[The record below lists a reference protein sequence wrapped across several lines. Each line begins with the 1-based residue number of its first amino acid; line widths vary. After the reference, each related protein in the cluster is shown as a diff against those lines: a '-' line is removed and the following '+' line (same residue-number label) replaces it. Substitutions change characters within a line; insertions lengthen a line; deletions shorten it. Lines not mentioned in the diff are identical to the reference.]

1 MLEIQLGEGFT
12 IDANIAT
19 KRTLLLG
26 QPETGKTNA
35 ATVIGEGLLKLGVP
49 VTVLDWKGD
58 LWGMRSSADGLS
70 AGFPVVIFGGD
81 HADVEVTDADG
92 REIGHL
98 VAKDEMPSVID
109 CSGFVTDAERRRFYT
124 AFLKAFLHAKRDAV
138 RPHTLLIDEFQEF
151 APQRPYGEG
160 IQLLGATQQLAGLGR
175 KRGIGI
181 IGTALRAAQLSKNF
195 VEISD
200 LYLFMQIAGKND
212 LQSIKD
218 TIATRATPDDLK
230 KILTAIPGLAKGEV
244 VAYSPAWL
252 RILEQHRFRL
262 RETFDS
268 SRTPQVG
275 ETLNMLEPH
284 AFAKIDVPALS
295 ARIEATREAREAD
308 DPVALRARI
317 AELEKAR
324 SLGSMVHDHTQY
336 EQNIAAMR
344 GRAEA
349 AERDWQS
356 ALRREDKLVEVVR
369 EVATAARASTRAVM
383 SAVEQLTRDLDRISD
398 GIEAATTSEPNARDA
413 TTGQMPA
420 SAPEPVAT
428 AAQRTSRP
436 VDGSVEPGKAPK
448 AGARRMLEQLARCG
462 GTLTKSNLG
471 VLAGVN
477 SKSGT
482 FSAYLSTLRVSG
494 YITDDTRTVTVTRAG
509 AAAIG
514 ARIENNAPTTESI
527 IAIYRPTLKAGAVR
541 MFDLIVAAYPH
552 AIAKSDLG
560 ARSGVSPASGTFSAY
575 LSLIRSRGLLE
586 DVDSQHV
593 RAAAVLFPTG
603 KPR

>member
-1 MLEIQLGEGFT
+1 MPEIQLGDDFA

-58 LWGMRSSADGLS
+58 LWGMRSSADGER

-81 HADVEVTDADG
+81 HADVEITDVDG

-98 VAKDEMPSVID
+98 VAKDEMPTVID
-109 CSGFVTDAERRRFYT
+109 CSDFVTDAERRRFYT

-218 TIATRATPDDLK
+218 TIGSRATADELK
-230 KILTAIPGLAKGEV
+230 TILTAIPRLAKGEV

-252 RILEQHRFRL
+252 RILEQRRFRL

-275 ETLNMLEPH
+275 ETLSMLEPH

-295 ARIEATREAREAD
+295 ARIAATREAREAE

-317 AELEKAR
+317 ADLEKKIGAR
-324 SLGSMVHDHTQY
+324 LVVEDDHQVCHEDLT
-336 EQNIAAMR
+336 AMQR
-344 GRAEA
+344 GAEV
-349 AERDWQS
+349 AERDTVGAQGQLAKIVGHVS
-356 ALRREDKLVEVVR
+356 SIKDALRDHVLAGEKAMEIVDDLLADATRTEFTWT
-369 EVATAARASTRAVM
+369 ATAPPLEPRPEPLRH
-383 SAVEQLTRDLDRISD
+383 SA
-398 GIEAATTSEPNARDA
+398 
-413 TTGQMPA
+413 
-420 SAPEPVAT
+420 APERIV
-428 AAQRTSRP
+428 TSRSAE
-436 VDGSVEPGKAPK
+436 GSNEPGTVSIK

-462 GTLTKSNLG
+462 GTLSKAQLA

-477 SKSGT
+477 RGSGT
-482 FSAYLSTLRVSG
+482 FSDYLGALRRSG
-494 YITDDTRTVTVTRAG
+494 YITDDSHSATVTSEGCAFADVKIRRAPPST
-509 AAAIG
+509 AEIV
-514 ARIENNAPTTESI
+514 
-527 IAIYRPTLKAGAVR
+527 AIYKPKVKAGAQR
-541 MFDLIVAAYPH
+541 MLDLLVAAYP
-552 AIAKSDLG
+552 KSITKADL
-560 ARSGVSPASGTFSAY
+560 ATQSGVNRQSGTFSDY
-575 LSLIRSRGLLE
+575 LGSLRRLGLIE
-586 DVDSQHV
+586 DDTHSV
-593 RAAAVLFPTG
+593 RAGSTLYPGA
-603 KPR
+603 R